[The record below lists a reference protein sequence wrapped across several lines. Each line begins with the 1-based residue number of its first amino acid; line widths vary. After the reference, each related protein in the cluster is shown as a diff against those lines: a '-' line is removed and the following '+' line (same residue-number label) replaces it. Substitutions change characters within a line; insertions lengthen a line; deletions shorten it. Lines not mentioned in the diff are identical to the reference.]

1 MDCLNKKSE
10 RGFTLVELLIAL
22 LITAVILGGAVQLF
36 QQSLQTTDL
45 TVRRSEVQTEV
56 RAALNQLE
64 RDLGQAGTGVPL
76 GGIPIPSAAGGGA
89 NPNFSCDTS
98 RCYLGANVP
107 FTQGVLYK
115 VTPGQGIGANISEPS
130 DAIKITYVDPNLDWS
145 AFTTTNIAP
154 DGSTVTMPAGT
165 LPAVTDPALGIVPG
179 DVVLLQNGVG
189 SAVGVATDVA
199 GTRITFGADP
209 LNLNQLGAPTGN
221 IDDIATPASNPVT
234 YPATKISRLIMIT
247 YFIHQIATP
256 DGPDSRLMRQV
267 GAHPPVPIAEH
278 IEDLKI
284 TYDIVDDVTGA
295 LKANLP
301 NAVSGNPP
309 VPKPNQIKKINISIT
324 GRSFRPGM
332 NNSIQRVNLTTSV
345 GPRNLSFRDRY
356 N

>member
-1 MDCLNKKSE
+1 MNCLNGKSE
-10 RGFTLVELLIAL
+10 RGFTLVELLI
-22 LITAVILGGAVQLF
+22 TMVVTVVILGGAVQLF

-56 RAALNQLE
+56 RAALNQIE
-64 RDLGQAGTGVPL
+64 RDLAQAGTGVPL
-76 GGIPIPSAAGGGA
+76 GGIAIPSQATGGA
-89 NPNFSCDTS
+89 DPNFSCDTAQ
-98 RCYLGANVP
+98 CYLGANVP
-107 FTQGVLYK
+107 FTQGILYK
-115 VTPGQGIGANISEPS
+115 VTPGQGIGPNISEPT

-145 AFTTTNIAP
+145 AFTTTAIAP
-154 DGSTVTMPAGT
+154 NGGTVTMPAGT
-165 LPAVTDPALGIVPG
+165 VPAVNDAALGIVPG
-179 DVVLLQNGVG
+179 DVVLLQNGIG
-189 SAVGVATDVA
+189 SAVGVATDVTA
-199 GTRITFGADP
+199 TRITFGLDP
-209 LNLNQLGAPTGN
+209 LNLNQLTAPTGN

-234 YPATKISRLIMIT
+234 YPATKISRLMMVT
-247 YFIHQIATP
+247 YFIQQIVTP

-324 GRSFRPGM
+324 GRSFRSGL
-332 NNSIQRVNLTTSV
+332 NRGIQRVNLSTSV

-356 N
+356 Q